1 MKRRNYLICIILLAT
16 LLGLAVAQLIYL
28 TKHPVKVTETV
39 VEHRTDTLKFWYP
52 VTKYVTLKDFE
63 FFEFP
68 RDSIIETYKRDTV
81 AVPIPIEQ
89 RTYTDDSTYLCKIS
103 GYHPTLDYIETYQK
117 TTTIT
122 NTIIKRP
129 IISIGPAISVGYD
142 PWRKQFSNSIGV
154 SIIIPVYSIYR

>member
-1 MKRRNYLICIILLAT
+1 MNKWVILNILLVLCLIGSWFYFLSIPQPEPEIIIEERVDT
-16 LLGLAVAQLIYL
+16 VKIEKPVPTYVYLKEFYFYDIPKDSLIYI
-28 TKHPVKVTETV
+28 HN
-39 VEHRTDTLKFWYP
+39 TDT
-52 VTKYVTLKDFE
+52 VQ
-63 FFEFP
+63 
-68 RDSIIETYKRDTV
+68 
-81 AVPIPIEQ
+81 VPIPIEEK
-89 RTYTDDSTYLCKIS
+89 TFTDDSTYLCTIS
-103 GYHPTLDYIETYQK
+103 GFRPSLDYIETYQK